1 MSSKYSVY
9 EEDIIQEV
17 KGVPEEYLPNLLQIV
32 RLFRESV
39 VLTPAEASFRNG
51 WTEVLAGETKPVSE
65 LWDGIDAISKEY
77 SAHSERV

>member
-1 MSSKYSVY
+1 MSAKYPVY

-39 VLTPAEASFRNG
+39 VLKPAEARFRNG
-51 WTEVLAGETKPVSE
+51 LKDALAGETKPVSE
-65 LWDGIDAISKEY
+65 LWEGIDAE
-77 SAHSERV
+77 